1 MTQEALLSLMKRGQF
16 TPTIINTADS
26 TCYLIGGEDEKGN
39 FYHLK
44 DDEIITRSPD
54 TSLHEAKQKLSKLG
68 IHQAVFEMVTPYDEM
83 IGSTDSA
90 GGKVR
95 YDITF

>member
-26 TCYLIGGEDEKGN
+26 TCYLIGGEDDRGN

-44 DDEIITRSPD
+44 DRDHHSVTGQ
-54 TSLHEAKQKLSKLG
+54 SLHEAKEKLCKLG
-68 IHQAVFEMVTPYDEM
+68 IHQAVFEMITPYDEM
-83 IGSTDSA
+83 IGCSEGA

-95 YDITF
+95 YEITF

>member
-1 MTQEALLSLMKRGQF
+1 MTQEALLSLMQRGQF
-16 TPTIINTADS
+16 TPTILNTADS

-44 DDEIITRSPD
+44 DEEHHSVTCP
-54 TSLHEAKQKLSKLG
+54 SLQEAKEKLSKLG
-68 IHQAVFEMVTPYDEM
+68 IHQAVLEMVTPYDEM
-83 IGSTDSA
+83 IGSSDNT

>member
-1 MTQEALLSLMKRGQF
+1 MTQEALLSLMKRGVL

-26 TCYLIGGEDEKGN
+26 TSYLIGGEDNKGN

-44 DDEIITRSPD
+44 DNHHRSITGQ
-54 TSLHEAKQKLSKLG
+54 SLHEAEEKLSQLG
-68 IHQAVFEMVTPYDEM
+68 IRQAVFEMVTPYDEM
-83 IGSTDSA
+83 IGSSDNT

-95 YDITF
+95 YDISF